1 MKKKKFTL
9 RTVTDIKV
17 FLLFL
22 LEHIRYPIDRT
33 TLINIVSE
41 NTDEII
47 IDYDGCLT
55 ELADSGHI
63 WEDEDTDGEKYFG
76 ITDSGTMVATELFD
90 SLDSDFREKSLKS
103 AIKHM
108 SLSKRG
114 AKATTSITEA
124 EGGRYRVTLEL
135 SDQTGIIMSTTFVVF
150 ARSEAEKIR
159 DNFTQRPEDVYRG
172 ILLSSTGRLEYLK

>member
-1 MKKKKFTL
+1 MKKKKFSL

-22 LEHIRYPIDRT
+22 LEHIRYPVDRT

-55 ELADSGHI
+55 ELADSGHV

-76 ITDSGTMVATELFD
+76 ITDSGTMVAAELFD
-90 SLDSDFREKSLKS
+90 SLDPAFREKSLKS

-114 AKATTSITEA
+114 AKATATIDEV
-124 EGGRYRVTLEL
+124 EGSRFRVTLTL
-135 SDQTGIIMSTTFVVF
+135 SDQTGVLMSSTFAVF

-159 DNFTQRPEDVYRG
+159 DNFLQRPEDVYRG
-172 ILLSSTGRLEYLK
+172 MLLSSTGRLEYLK

>member
-1 MKKKKFTL
+1 MKKKKFSL

-22 LEHIRYPIDRT
+22 LEHIRYPVDRT

-47 IDYDGCLT
+47 IDYDGCLA
-55 ELADSGHI
+55 ELVDSGHI
-63 WEDEDTDGEKYFG
+63 WEDEDTDGERYFG
-76 ITDSGTMVATELFD
+76 ITDSGTMVAAELFD
-90 SLDSDFREKSLKS
+90 SLDPSFREKSLKS

-108 SLSKRG
+108 SLNKRG
-114 AKATTSITEA
+114 VKATSSIDEVD
-124 EGGRYRVTLEL
+124 GGRFKVTLKL
-135 SDQTGIIMSTTFVVF
+135 SDQTGDIMTTSVVVF

-159 DNFTQRPEDVYRG
+159 NNFLTRPEDVYRG

>member
-1 MKKKKFTL
+1 MKKKKFSL

-22 LEHIRYPIDRT
+22 LEHIRYPVDRT

-47 IDYDGCLT
+47 IDYDGCLA
-55 ELADSGHI
+55 ELVDSAHI
-63 WEDEDTDGEKYFG
+63 WEDEDTDGERYFG
-76 ITDSGTMVATELFD
+76 ITDSGTMVAAELFD
-90 SLDSDFREKSLKS
+90 SLDPAFREKSLKS

-108 SLSKRG
+108 SLTKRG
-114 AKATTSITEA
+114 VKATSTIDEA
-124 EGGRYRVTLEL
+124 EGGRFKVTLKL
-135 SDQTGIIMSTTFVVF
+135 SDQTGDIMNTTVVVF
-150 ARSEAEKIR
+150 ARSEADKIR
-159 DNFTQRPEDVYRG
+159 NNFLQRPEDVYRG

>member
-22 LEHIRYPIDRT
+22 LEHIRYPVDRT

-55 ELADSGHI
+55 ELADSGHV

-76 ITDSGTMVATELFD
+76 ITDSGTMVAAELFD
-90 SLDSDFREKSLKS
+90 SLDPAFREKSLKS

-114 AKATTSITEA
+114 AKATSTIEA
-124 EGGRYRVTLEL
+124 VEGGRFRVTLTL
-135 SDQTGIIMSTTFVVF
+135 SDQTGALMNTSFVVF

-159 DNFTQRPEDVYRG
+159 DNFLQRPEDVYRG
-172 ILLSSTGRLEYLK
+172 ILLSSTGRLEYLR